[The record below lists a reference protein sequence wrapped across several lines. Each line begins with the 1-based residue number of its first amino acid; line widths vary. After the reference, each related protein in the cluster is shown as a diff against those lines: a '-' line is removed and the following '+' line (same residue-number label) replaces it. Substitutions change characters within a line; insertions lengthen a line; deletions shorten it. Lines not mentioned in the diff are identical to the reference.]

1 MEKSDIG
8 LIGLAVMGENLVLNM
23 ESKGFKVSVYNRT
36 FETTDKFIKG
46 RASGKKIEGFQSME
60 SLVLSLK
67 LPRKIM
73 LMVRAGSAVDSVIEQ
88 LIPLLSPGD
97 ILIDGGNSN
106 FKDSERRESYLA
118 HKGLLFVGSGVS
130 GGEEGALK
138 GPSVMPGG
146 AEEAWS
152 HIKPIFTSIA
162 AVAEDGEPCCAWTGS
177 GGAGH
182 FVKMV
187 HNGIEYGDMQLISE
201 AYSVMKSMMGMS
213 NEEISKVFDEWNRGK
228 LQSYLIEITANILK
242 HKDSDGGVL
251 LDYILDAAGQKGTGK
266 WSVESAMDYGVPLN
280 LIATSVFERS
290 LSSSKDLRIEASNHY
305 LIDKF
310 SDSALVPS
318 LDEIRDALFASKLV
332 SYAQGFDLMKKVSDE
347 KSWNLDLSS
356 IAKIWRNGCI
366 IRSTFLNDIAKSYYA
381 GQEHKSLLLSNFFT
395 TELKLALKGW
405 KSLVS
410 KASLYGI
417 SLPAFSSALNYFY
430 SFTSENLPANL
441 IQAQRDYFGAHTF
454 ERRDSPRGVFFHE
467 NWTGEGGETKSGV
480 YNA

>member
-162 AVAEDGEPCCAWTGS
+162 GVAEDGEPCCAWTGS

-242 HKDSDGGVL
+242 HKDSDGGFL

-305 LIDKF
+305 SIDKI

-318 LDEIRDALFASKLV
+318 LDEIRDALFASNLV
-332 SYAQGFDLMKKVSDE
+332 SYAQGFDLMKKVSD
-347 KSWNLDLSS
+347 
-356 IAKIWRNGCI
+356 G
-366 IRSTFLNDIAKSYYA
+366 
-381 GQEHKSLLLSNFFT
+381 
-395 TELKLALKGW
+395 
-405 KSLVS
+405 
-410 KASLYGI
+410 
-417 SLPAFSSALNYFY
+417 
-430 SFTSENLPANL
+430 
-441 IQAQRDYFGAHTF
+441 
-454 ERRDSPRGVFFHE
+454 
-467 NWTGEGGETKSGV
+467 
-480 YNA
+480 